1 MRELMPQLPPHGNVR
16 HIVRGTLLTISLVL
30 AGCAVPQPSARFDPV
45 AVIGDSLAHGLTLEA
60 TNLGINGA
68 RTWNVLKLLR
78 TRAAESVIRRAG
90 AVVVS
95 IGGND
100 LYGDARARLFSTL
113 CPSATMHLALLR
125 VDAIVRRVHAL
136 NPAARVIL
144 LGLYDPYRQPFL
156 DQQVNNWDGR
166 LILHFAAD
174 RRVTVIRIADLFLT
188 HDRLSP
194 IDHFH
199 PSAEGYALIAAR
211 ITSLR

>member
-1 MRELMPQLPPHGNVR
+1 MRRV
-16 HIVRGTLLTISLVL
+16 VVAAVLLL
-30 AGCAVPQPSARFDPV
+30 AGCGAAPQPSARFDPV

-68 RTWNVLKLLR
+68 RTWNVLTLLR
-78 TRAAESVIRRAG
+78 TPTAQSVIRHAG
-90 AVVVS
+90 AIVVS

-100 LYGDARARLFSTL
+100 LYGDNRSRLFSTFW
-113 CPSATMHLALLR
+113 PSAAMELTLHR
-125 VDAIVRRVHAL
+125 VDAIVHRLHAL
-136 NPAARVIL
+136 NPSARVVL

-156 DQQVNNWDGR
+156 DRQVNNWDGR

-174 RRVTVIRIADLFLT
+174 PRVTVIRIADLFLT